1 MRKALSAGQVISIRN
16 RTLGVAEE
24 WTGCL
29 GEEIA
34 RCGVVFFWGN
44 SGNGKSSAVMSF
56 AKMLTAY
63 GTVLYVSR
71 AAGFSLSFQNTLARF
86 AMVECGRR
94 FQVADDGSIEQL
106 TERLEKRRSP
116 EFVVID
122 SVQMMGMSFKE
133 YRALKERFPRK
144 LFILVS
150 QANGKQPDGRPATK
164 MMYDADLKIWVEGY
178 TAYSKG
184 RFMGPTGAF
193 RVWDDGAERYWTGK
207 ARETETNA
215 QKD

>member
-1 MRKALSAGQVISIRN
+1 MKRSLSASQVLSVRN
-16 RTLGVAEE
+16 STLGVSEE
-24 WTGCL
+24 WSGCL

-34 RCGVVFFWGN
+34 RTGVVFFWGN

-71 AAGFSLSFQNTLARF
+71 EEGFSLSFQNMLSRF
-86 AMVECGRR
+86 SMTDCGVR
-94 FQVADDGSIEQL
+94 FQVSDDGNVEQL
-106 TERLEKRRSP
+106 VERLEKQRSP

-122 SVQMMGMSFKE
+122 SVQMLGMTFKE
-133 YRALKERFPRK
+133 YRALKDRFPRK
-144 LFILVS
+144 LIVLVS
-150 QANGKQPDGRPATK
+150 QAAGKQPDGRPATR

-184 RFMGPTGAF
+184 RFIGPTGNY
-193 RVWDDGAERYWTGK
+193 RVWDEGAERYWTGK
-207 ARETETNA
+207 AKETNT